1 MIPST
6 KPCRESQTLYSRQ
19 MNIDSNEV
27 HLQFSGSVFSIAK
40 RKEKAEVV
48 SSFKMVRI
56 GYQYLILIIIA
67 L

>member
-1 MIPST
+1 
-6 KPCRESQTLYSRQ
+6 

-40 RKEKAEVV
+40 QKEKAVVV